1 MEEGFMNMKNVDLL
15 AEYREYLITE
25 RDASENTMSSYMRDL
40 KQLQEYLQREKGS
53 ILQAVNE
60 KDLQDYIEHLRE
72 AGKSISTIARNI
84 ASWKNFFQYLMHQNV
99 ITENPARSLSAG
111 KAEHK
116 LPEILT
122 NKEVELLLQ
131 QPKASDAKG
140 TRDKAMLELM
150 YATGIRVSELIDLNV
165 SDVNLQSASIRCF
178 SKNRERF
185 IPMYPYA
192 VTMLR
197 DYMDHVRTSL
207 VSSSENEALFVNM
220 NGERM
225 SRQGFWKIIK
235 YYQNKA
241 KIKKDITPHMLRHS
255 FAAHLLENGADLKS
269 VQKMLGHSDISSTLF
284 YTQLV
289 PTSIRD
295 VYQNAHPRA

>member
-1 MEEGFMNMKNVDLL
+1 MQNTDVL
-15 AEYREYLITE
+15 AQYRDYLTTE
-25 RDASENTMSSYMRDL
+25 RAASENTMSSYMRDL
-40 KQLQEYLQREKGS
+40 RQLQDYLHQEKGS
-53 ILQAVNE
+53 TLSAVSE
-60 KDLQDYIEHLRE
+60 ADLRAYIEHLRE
-72 AGKSISTIARNI
+72 AGKSVSTIARNI
-84 ASWKNFFQYLMHQNV
+84 ASWKNFYQYLIQQN
-99 ITENPARSLSAG
+99 IIQENPACGLSAG

-116 LPEILT
+116 LPEILS
-122 NKEVELLLQ
+122 NREVELLLQ
-131 QPKASDAKG
+131 QPRATDAKG

-150 YATGIRVSELIDLNV
+150 YATGIRVSELIELNV
-165 SDVNLQSASIRCF
+165 SDVNLQTGSIRCY

-192 VTMLR
+192 VSILR
-197 DYMDHVRTSL
+197 DYLDHVRSSM
-207 VSSSENEALFVNM
+207 VSSEENEALFVNM
-220 NGERM
+220 SGERM

-295 VYQNAHPRA
+295 VYQNSHPRA

>member
-1 MEEGFMNMKNVDLL
+1 MNMKNVDLL

-192 VTMLR
+192 VTILR

>member
-1 MEEGFMNMKNVDLL
+1 MQNTDVL
-15 AEYREYLITE
+15 AQYRDYLTTE
-25 RDASENTMSSYMRDL
+25 RAASENTMSSYMRDL
-40 KQLQEYLQREKGS
+40 RQLQDYLQQEKGS
-53 ILQAVNE
+53 SLSAVSE
-60 KDLQDYIEHLRE
+60 ADLRAYIEHLRE
-72 AGKSISTIARNI
+72 SGKSVSTIARNI
-84 ASWKNFFQYLMHQNV
+84 ASWKNFYQYLIQQN
-99 ITENPARSLSAG
+99 IIKENPARSLSVG

-116 LPEILT
+116 LPEILS
-122 NKEVELLLQ
+122 NREVELLLQ
-131 QPKASDAKG
+131 QPKATDAKG

-150 YATGIRVSELIDLNV
+150 YATGIRVSELIELNV
-165 SDVNLQSASIRCF
+165 SDVNLQTGSIRCY

-192 VTMLR
+192 VSILK
-197 DYMDHVRTSL
+197 DYLEHVR
-207 VSSSENEALFVNM
+207 SSMISSEENEALFVNM
-220 NGERM
+220 SGERM

-295 VYQNAHPRA
+295 VYQNSHPRA

>member
-1 MEEGFMNMKNVDLL
+1 MKNVDLL

-192 VTMLR
+192 VTILR

>member
-1 MEEGFMNMKNVDLL
+1 MKNTDIL
-15 AEYREYLITE
+15 ALYRDYLITE

-40 KQLQEYLQREKGS
+40 RQLQEYLQQKKGS
-53 ILQAVNE
+53 TLLEGNE
-60 KDLQDYIEHLRE
+60 TDLQDYIEHLRE
-72 AGKSISTIARNI
+72 AGKSVSTIARNI
-84 ASWKNFFQYLMHQNV
+84 ASWKNFYQYLILQNL
-99 ITENPARSLSAG
+99 TEKNPARSLSAG

-150 YATGIRVSELIDLNV
+150 YATGVRVSELIDLNV
-165 SDVNLQSASIRCF
+165 GDVNLQSASIRCF

-192 VTMLR
+192 VTILR

-289 PTSIRD
+289 PTSIKD

>member
-1 MEEGFMNMKNVDLL
+1 MQNTDVL
-15 AEYREYLITE
+15 AQYRDYLTTE
-25 RDASENTMSSYMRDL
+25 RAASENTMSSYMRDL
-40 KQLQEYLQREKGS
+40 RQLQDYLHQEKGS
-53 ILQAVNE
+53 TLSAVSE
-60 KDLQDYIEHLRE
+60 ADLRAYIEHLRE
-72 AGKSISTIARNI
+72 AGKSVSTIARNI
-84 ASWKNFFQYLMHQNV
+84 ASWKNFYQYLIQQN
-99 ITENPARSLSAG
+99 IIQENPARGLSAG

-116 LPEILT
+116 LPEILS
-122 NKEVELLLQ
+122 NREVELLLQ
-131 QPKASDAKG
+131 QPRATDAKG

-150 YATGIRVSELIDLNV
+150 YATGIRVSELIELNV
-165 SDVNLQSASIRCF
+165 SDVNPQTGSIRCY

-192 VTMLR
+192 VSILR
-197 DYMDHVRTSL
+197 DYLDHVRSSM
-207 VSSSENEALFVNM
+207 VSSEENEALFVNM
-220 NGERM
+220 SGERM

-295 VYQNAHPRA
+295 VYQNSHPRA

>member
-1 MEEGFMNMKNVDLL
+1 MDMKSTDIL
-15 AEYREYLITE
+15 ALYRDYLITE

-40 KQLQEYLQREKGS
+40 RQLQEYLQQEKGS
-53 ILQAVNE
+53 TLLEGNE
-60 KDLQDYIEHLRE
+60 TDLQDYIEHLRE
-72 AGKSISTIARNI
+72 AGKSVSTIARNI
-84 ASWKNFFQYLMHQNV
+84 ASWKNFYQYLILQNL
-99 ITENPARSLSAG
+99 TEKNPARSLSAG

-150 YATGIRVSELIDLNV
+150 YATGVRVSELIDLNV
-165 SDVNLQSASIRCF
+165 GDVNLQSASIRCF

-192 VTMLR
+192 VTILR

-289 PTSIRD
+289 PTSIKD